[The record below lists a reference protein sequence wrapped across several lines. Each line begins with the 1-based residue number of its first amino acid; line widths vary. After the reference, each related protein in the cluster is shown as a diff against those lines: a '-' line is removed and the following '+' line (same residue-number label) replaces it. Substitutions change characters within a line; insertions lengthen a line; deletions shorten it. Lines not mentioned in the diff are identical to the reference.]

1 MNRLWAP
8 WRAEYLRTSGND
20 ECIFCEMCSNPSID
34 RDNYVLYRSP
44 GMFIVLN
51 RYPYINGHLMVVPT
65 RHVPD
70 LGALD
75 APEREEMMD
84 LLVLAEKAL
93 VRGMNCMGINGGW
106 NLGNC
111 AGAGIEGHLHMH
123 MLPRWSGDVNFMT
136 VVGSTRVLSE
146 SLEDCYER
154 MLPLFGES
162 MTNPHGNR

>member
-1 MNRLWAP
+1 VNRLWAP

-20 ECIFCEMCSNPSID
+20 KCIFCEMYSNPSID

-51 RYPYINGHLMVVPT
+51 SYPYM
-65 RHVPD
+65 
-70 LGALD
+70 
-75 APEREEMMD
+75 MMD

-93 VRGMNCMGINGGW
+93 VKGMNCMGINGGW

-154 MLPLFGES
+154 MLPLFGD
-162 MTNPHGNR
+162 RA